1 MLQNKTHSLPHPH
14 WNTELPALARSTSF
28 MGISIVAP
36 KSNVPG
42 SDAYAVAHLAFCRNA
57 GMALGHHF
65 LEDNRALDCIY
76 ATGKLRKNAIAGGA
90 DQQNGRKVGHCRQ
103 GFDTAEAGCG

>member
-28 MGISIVAP
+28 MGISMVAP

-42 SDAYAVAHLAFCRNA
+42 SDAYAVAHLALCRNA
-57 GMALGHHF
+57 GIALGHHF

-90 DQQNGRKVGHCRQ
+90 GSTEWPEGGALQTGI
-103 GFDTAEAGCG
+103 